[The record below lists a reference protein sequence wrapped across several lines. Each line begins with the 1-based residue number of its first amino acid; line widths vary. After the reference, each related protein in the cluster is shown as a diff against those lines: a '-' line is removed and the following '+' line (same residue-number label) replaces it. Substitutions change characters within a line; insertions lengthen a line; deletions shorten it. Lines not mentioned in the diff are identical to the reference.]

1 MKNKS
6 EKERKG
12 EEEDE
17 ENSSSGEVDTQN
29 QFVLR
34 SIALTF

>member
-6 EKERKG
+6 EKERTA
-12 EEEDE
+12 EEGDE
-17 ENSSSGEVDTQN
+17 ENSSSGEIDAQN